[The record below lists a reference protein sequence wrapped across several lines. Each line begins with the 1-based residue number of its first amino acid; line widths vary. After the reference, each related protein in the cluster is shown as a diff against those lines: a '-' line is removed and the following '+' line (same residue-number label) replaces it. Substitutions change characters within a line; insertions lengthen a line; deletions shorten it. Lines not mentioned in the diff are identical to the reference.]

1 MPNRSTGRDYPLAPT
16 PVVSDNTRV
25 YTAPKDVT
33 PAPQPKYTNVATDV
47 KYYRKGK
54 SYSKQDSLDYKKG
67 FNEGLSKEYPSSKS
81 GAVISGFVEG
91 MSAPPPKK
99 KFLNKK

>member
-1 MPNRSTGRDYPLAPT
+1 MAKSNRDYPLAPT
-16 PVVSDNTRV
+16 PVASDNTRV

-33 PAPQPKYTNVATDV
+33 PAPQPKYKNVDFDV

-54 SYSKQDSLDYKKG
+54 PYSKQDSLEYKKG
-67 FNEGLSKEYPSSKS
+67 FNEGLSKEHPSSKS
-81 GAVISGFVEG
+81 GAVISGFIEG
-91 MSAPPPKK
+91 MSAPAPKK